1 MVADVVVV
9 EAVEEEVAA
18 VAVDAVGLDV
28 VVAGDD
34 ALGTSKISK
43 KIKINYKANT
53 FTTLKLDGL
62 HRINHKA
69 LSTARNLFRAL
80 FFPLLLSYTIV
91 LDGGKRKEK
100 AIDWARLS
108 PHAMSRHN
116 LIGSWRTILY

>member
-1 MVADVVVV
+1 MLNYFTVNEDLKHKKHYLFVVVELLKIVVVQEAGPAVVADVVV

-18 VAVDAVGLDV
+18 VAVELDV

-43 KIKINYKANT
+43 EIKINYKANT

-80 FFPLLLSYTIV
+80 FFPSYYFLTN
-91 LDGGKRKEK
+91 
-100 AIDWARLS
+100 S
-108 PHAMSRHN
+108 SR
-116 LIGSWRTILY
+116 